1 MAKNREELLK
11 AAAEHAAQV
20 KDEVRKTLS
29 AFMAHANLRP
39 ADIAHMLGI
48 DERVINGLL
57 SGTGTIDVDT
67 LAVMLVTMGLAVE
80 IKPVGQTPLKRYA
93 PGGPHS
99 GGRPMPPYGHE
110 SAGVPLGRL
119 HIGGDDSQMQR
130 PQMPPRD
137 ANGRFAR
144 RAPQDMPPIGV
155 GREGRQR
162 SAQPIVRPQGDG
174 SVPESARAELDCFVQ
189 DLEGMDENGLRDLIS
204 KNLWDGEIDVENA
217 PREALIGFLADKAAR
232 KAAYD
237 SMKGGIAIKQAK
249 APIDAENPEVHGEFS
264 PKDAPVSTHSGEAL
278 ELFDRLMNGLRTAMQ
293 RDSKL
298 AEEVGTALIGRR

>member
-29 AFMAHANLRP
+29 AFMAHASLRP

-48 DERVINGLL
+48 DELVINGLL

-93 PGGPHS
+93 PGGPRS
-99 GGRPMPPYGHE
+99 GGRPMPPYEHE
-110 SAGVPLGRL
+110 SAGIPLGGL
-119 HIGGDDSQMQR
+119 NMGGDDAQMQR

-144 RAPQDMPPIGV
+144 RAPQSTPPLGMAY
-155 GREGRQR
+155 EGRQR
-162 SAQPIVRPQGDG
+162 SAQPIAHPQGDG
-174 SVPESARAELDCFVQ
+174 YVPESARAELDGFVR
-189 DLEGMDENGLRDLIS
+189 DLEGMDDNGLRDIIS

-217 PREALIGFLADKAAR
+217 PREVLIGFLADKAAR

-237 SMKGGIAIKQAK
+237 SVKGNTAVKQAK
-249 APIDAENPEVHGEFS
+249 SPIDAEKHEAHGEFP
-264 PKDAPVSTHSGEAL
+264 PKGAPMSTHSGEAL